1 MPKRIL
7 IIGMVNSVHLANWV
21 ERIAHLNLKIQL
33 FPSRHYRKLHPKL
46 DALIHAH
53 GNIKLISILPSRY
66 LSIYFEYALDTK
78 PMRIFDKFSRS
89 SRLRKVLEKNT
100 YLKVHAL
107 EIQHA
112 GYLLSR
118 SIPLG
123 FKSKNI
129 IVTNWGS
136 DIYYFSQFP
145 IEVEK
150 IRNCLSIASF
160 YSAECRRDYAL
171 ARNFGFSGID
181 LPIVPNSTTFPE
193 SYFRRQLMT
202 PRARRQI
209 ILKCYG
215 DQFGLGNLLLN
226 VADVI
231 LSEDTK
237 IYVYAY
243 SVTGDLVRIASQLEQ
258 KYPKRFRFS
267 TLKNPVSHERMISE
281 FETSRVYMGASKSDG
296 ISTSFLEAL
305 ATGAYPI
312 QTSTSCAGEWI
323 KDGARGSIVPT
334 DEAKILSA
342 LKEVL
347 HNFELLENAQM
358 VNSKLAHSR
367 LSFETISEVTRTF
380 YL

>member
-1 MPKRIL
+1 MRKKIL
-7 IIGMVNSVHLANWV
+7 IIGMVNSVHLANWI
-21 ERIAHLNLKIQL
+21 ERIAHLNLEIHL

-46 DALIHAH
+46 EALMHTH
-53 GNIKLISILPSRY
+53 KNIILINCLRSHS
-66 LSIYFEYALDTK
+66 LSIYLEYALDTK
-78 PMRIFDKFSRS
+78 PLSFFKKFSRS
-89 SRLRKVLEKNT
+89 SRLRRVLEATT
-100 YLKVHAL
+100 YQKVHAV

-150 IRNCLSIASF
+150 IKNCLTMANF
-160 YSAECRRDYAL
+160 YSAECRRDYTL
-171 ARNFGFSGID
+171 ARNFGFAGIE
-181 LPIVPNSTTFPE
+181 LPIIPNSTTFPE
-193 SYFRRQLMT
+193 SYFGRQLKL
-202 PRARRQI
+202 PQDRHQI

-215 DQFGLGNLLLN
+215 DQFGLGKLLLN
-226 VADVI
+226 VAKVI
-231 LSEDTK
+231 LAEDAK
-237 IYVYAY
+237 ILIYAY
-243 SVTGDLVRIASQLEQ
+243 SVTEDLTQIASKMAH
-258 KYPKRFRFS
+258 KYPDQFRFS

-281 FETSRVYMGASKSDG
+281 FEISRVYVGASKSDG

-312 QTSTSCAGEWI
+312 QTSTSCAGEWV
-323 KDGARGSIVPT
+323 KDGARGSIVST
-334 DEAKILSA
+334 DEADILFE
-342 LKEVL
+342 LKKVL
-347 HNFELLENAQM
+347 HDFELLEKAQII
-358 VNSKLAHSR
+358 NSKLASSR
-367 LSFETISEVTRTF
+367 LSFEKISKVTETF